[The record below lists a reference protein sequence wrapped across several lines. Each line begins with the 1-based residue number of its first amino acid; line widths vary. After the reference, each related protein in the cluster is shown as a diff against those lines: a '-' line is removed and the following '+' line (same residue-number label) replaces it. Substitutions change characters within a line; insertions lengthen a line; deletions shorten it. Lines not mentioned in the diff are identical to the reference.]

1 MKKNKFEIKK
11 IGSYILVGVVGGLIS
26 AGAVTSL
33 SNNSKL
39 NDFEIFKNTNNNNE
53 KAYFTSA
60 SNNRVVGLNP
70 PDLTIAAEKTVN
82 AVVSVKCYSSFS
94 QQQRRSLD
102 PFDFFFGDPFNSQ
115 GQQRQQQSPKD
126 TPSGLGSG
134 Y

>member
-39 NDFEIFKNTNNNNE
+39 NDFEIFKNNNNNNE

-82 AVVSVKCYSSFS
+82 AVVSVK
-94 QQQRRSLD
+94 
-102 PFDFFFGDPFNSQ
+102 
-115 GQQRQQQSPKD
+115 
-126 TPSGLGSG
+126 
-134 Y
+134 